1 MFKNGKIIMKINIYL
16 QILVYQKIY
25 RIKDDLK
32 QILEFNKL
40 LQEKFKQK
48 KKEKNN

>member
-32 QILEFNKL
+32 QILEFKNYYKKN
-40 LQEKFKQK
+40 QTK
-48 KKEKNN
+48 KKGEE